1 MPETPG
7 NVGAKMPDDKEL
19 FSPNTNATE
28 KTILII
34 EDDTAIGSF
43 LVEAIEQE
51 TAHQALLAT
60 DGYQALQI
68 VDDIKP
74 GLFLID
80 YSLPYLN
87 GFELYDQLHA
97 SKELK
102 NVPALMLSAN
112 CPWEEAKK
120 RKIPCMR
127 KPVELDELLQTIE
140 KFIS

>member
-1 MPETPG
+1 MSCAGMTEITG
-7 NVGAKMPDDKEL
+7 NVDAKMPDDKEL
-19 FSPNTNATE
+19 FSPNANPIE

-60 DGYQALQI
+60 DGYQALKI

-87 GFELYDQLHA
+87 GLELYDRLHTT
-97 SKELK
+97 KKLEH
-102 NVPALMLSAN
+102 VPALMLSAS
-112 CPWEEAKK
+112 CPGKK
-120 RKIPCMR
+120 RKS
-127 KPVELDELLQTIE
+127 E
-140 KFIS
+140 KFHA

>member
-1 MPETPG
+1 MIEISIHVDVTMSNDQEPVSQEANTP
-7 NVGAKMPDDKEL
+7 V
-19 FSPNTNATE
+19 

-60 DGYQALQI
+60 DGYQALKV

-87 GFELYDQLHA
+87 GLELYDRLHA
-97 SKELK
+97 TKKLEH
-102 NVPALMLSAN
+102 VPALMLSAI
-112 CPWEEAKK
+112 CHWEEAKK
-120 RKIPCMR
+120 RKIPC
-127 KPVELDELLQTIE
+127 
-140 KFIS
+140 